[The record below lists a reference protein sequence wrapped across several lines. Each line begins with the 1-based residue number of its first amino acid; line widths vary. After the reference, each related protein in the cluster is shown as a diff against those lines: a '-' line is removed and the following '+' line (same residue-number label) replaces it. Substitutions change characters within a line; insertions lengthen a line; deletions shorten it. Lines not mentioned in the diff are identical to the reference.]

1 MLTQSPD
8 LQLATDFRTVVTRM
22 IKKLRTKNTTG
33 DELSLTERSVLALL
47 YEQKEMLPS
56 ELALAEKITSQS
68 MSAIVNHLL
77 QLGYINRKAS
87 KTDKRKV
94 LVSLT
99 KAGQD
104 IITRRRHERD
114 EWLNLAI
121 THTLKTREQDALRKL
136 IEPLQRL
143 VEFEQEGKTTKKK

>member
-1 MLTQSPD
+1 MTSLSPD
-8 LQLATDFRTVVTRM
+8 LQLASDFRTVVTRM

-33 DELSLTERSVLALL
+33 DELSLTERSALALL

-68 MSAIVNHLL
+68 MSTIVNHLL

-87 KTDKRKV
+87 QTDKRKV

-99 KAGQD
+99 KAGRD
-104 IITRRRHERD
+104 VISKRRHERD
-114 EWLNLAI
+114 EWLSFAI
-121 THTLKTREQDALRKL
+121 TQTLSLREQDTLRKL
-136 IEPLQRL
+136 IEPLQKL
-143 VEFEQEGKTTKKK
+143 VEFE